1 MSRDYERVS
10 HEARD
15 DGSDTLHKEASM
27 KEVIKG
33 LTVSTSVI
41 PAPGGPRRL
50 SPNHLLELVT
60 RLCIFKAERWGRR
73 ALFYEQHR
81 DYFPRLSAGR
91 FVNRCRELEARYR
104 ALAQIMFLIPAE
116 DRFVPIRALALP
128 KL

>member
-1 MSRDYERVS
+1 
-10 HEARD
+10 
-15 DGSDTLHKEASM
+15 M

-33 LTVSTSVI
+33 LTVSTSVV
-41 PAPGGPRRL
+41 PAPVTRGPKGL

-73 ALFYEQHR
+73 ALFYERHR

-104 ALAQIMFLIPAE
+104 TLAQIMFLIPAE
-116 DRFVPIRALALP
+116 DQFVPVRALALS
-128 KL
+128 KI

>member
-1 MSRDYERVS
+1 
-10 HEARD
+10 
-15 DGSDTLHKEASM
+15 M
-27 KEVIKG
+27 KNLTKG
-33 LTVSTSVI
+33 LALSTSVI
-41 PAPGGPRRL
+41 PASARRESKRL

-81 DYFPRLSAGR
+81 DYFPRLSASR

-104 ALAQIMFLIPAE
+104 ALAQMIFLIPAE
-116 DRFVPIRALALP
+116 DRLVPVRALALP

>member
-1 MSRDYERVS
+1 
-10 HEARD
+10 
-15 DGSDTLHKEASM
+15 M
-27 KEVIKG
+27 KDVTKG

-41 PAPGGPRRL
+41 PAPVRRRPERL

-73 ALFYEQHR
+73 ALFYERHR
-81 DYFPRLSAGR
+81 DYFPRLSASR

-104 ALAQIMFLIPAE
+104 ALAQVMFLIPAE
-116 DRFVPIRALALP
+116 DRLVPIRALALP